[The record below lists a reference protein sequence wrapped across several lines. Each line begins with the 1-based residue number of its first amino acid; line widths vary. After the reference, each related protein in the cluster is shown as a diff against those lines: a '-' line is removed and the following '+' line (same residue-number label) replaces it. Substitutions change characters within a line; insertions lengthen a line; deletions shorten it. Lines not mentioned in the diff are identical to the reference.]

1 MKFVELIIKVPVP
14 APIERAG
21 LALILL
27 YRKLRY
33 GYSFRR
39 IRLTRGKYAIVDPE
53 DFVRLNQYRWYCS
66 QSNYAVRATSKKS
79 GKGPKQVE
87 IFMHKIVCPPPKG
100 MISDHINRNRLDNRK
115 ANLRPATW
123 TQNAWNRISVRKT
136 GKTRYN
142 GIRYYKDTKKWQVRL
157 MINGCRLS
165 LGCYADEQE
174 AAKAYDL
181 AARKY
186 RREYAVLNFPEKRAK
201 KPKDRPISR
210 ED

>member
-1 MKFVELIIKVPVP
+1 MKFVELTIKLPVP

-39 IRLTRGKYAIVDPE
+39 IKLTRGKYAIVDLE
-53 DFVRLNQYRWYCS
+53 DFERLNQYRWYCS
-66 QSNYAVRATSKKS
+66 QSNYAKRSIRNKNR
-79 GKGPKQVE
+79 KGPKQIE
-87 IFMHKIVCPPPKG
+87 IFMHKVVCPPPKG
-100 MISDHINRNRLDNRK
+100 MVSDHINRNRLDNRK

-123 TQNAWNRISVRKT
+123 TQNAWNRSSPTRA

-157 MINGCRLS
+157 TIKGRRLS
-165 LGCYADEQE
+165 FGCYADEQE
-174 AAKAYDL
+174 AAKAYD
-181 AARKY
+181 AVAKKY
-186 RREYAVLNFPEKRAK
+186 HREYAVLNFPEKPAK
-201 KPKDRPISR
+201 KPKNRPIRR